1 MDRHLQEIYNEQDK
15 LMYIAWILNTPDEII
30 FDKGKDYAIS
40 SDKSFE
46 ILWNLFSHLEQFTV
60 IAEDHYIDRVYR
72 DSYYF
77 YYSCKYFNYD
87 RYCKRLFLFDGFFE
101 EDFSDISSE
110 VLEERFMGSIVVR
123 PIENRSIGRAL
134 LSPKY
139 FLDKNPCYI
148 RLTEYSVTVFGKRLG
163 IKAFPY
169 SMQDGETT
177 SCAEVTILNL
187 LDYYSQT
194 YPEYHYLLPSDINR
208 IAEYNSY
215 ERRLPTIG
223 LRYELISKIFSEVGF
238 HPRLYSSQKIQGY
251 KFKRIMHYYIE
262 SGIPVALGLKVD
274 SENKHSVVCI
284 GHGPI
289 DYEKVTA
296 RLHGVRD
303 QESKK
308 TLWLCDVAD
317 AIEQYCIMDDNLAPY
332 KLCVCEEKEDQNNRG
347 VRKKITL
354 NNFEAEYLMVPLY
367 KRMFLEAADAYDIC
381 TSILAHRE
389 LGIASCYDNSVGTQE
404 NPVIVR
410 IFMASSRTFRKIRN
424 LQFQSNNRELRDAYN
439 EAIFPKFVWVCEICD
454 RMNYPQKMIGEI
466 IVDATASP
474 EAKANS
480 AIIISYPGMIC
491 IRQPDALLNDNKFE
505 FEQINEWNPFAPYNG
520 NLYLF

>member
-1 MDRHLQEIYNEQDK
+1 MDRYIHEIHNEEDK
-15 LMYIAWILNTPDEII
+15 LLYIAWILNISDEII

-46 ILWNLFSHLEQFTV
+46 ILWNLFSHLSDFTV
-60 IAEDHYIDRVYR
+60 VTEEHYIDRVYR

-87 RYCKRLFLFDGFFE
+87 RYCKRFFLFDGFFE
-101 EDFSDISSE
+101 GDFSDVPSE
-110 VLEERFMGSIVVR
+110 LLEESFIGSVVIR
-123 PIENRSIGRAL
+123 PIENRSIGRTL

-139 FLDKNPCYI
+139 FLDKHPCYI
-148 RLTEYSVTVFGKRLG
+148 RLTEYSVTVFGKR
-163 IKAFPY
+163 IVIRAFPY

-177 SCAEVTILNL
+177 SCAEITILNL

-208 IAEYNSY
+208 IAEFNSY

-238 HPRLYSSQKIQGY
+238 HPRLYSSQKMHGY

-274 SENKHSVVCI
+274 SENKHSVICI

-289 DYEKVTA
+289 DYAKVTT
-296 RLHGVRD
+296 RLNGVMD
-303 QESKK
+303 LESKK
-308 TLWLCDVAD
+308 TLWVCDVAD
-317 AIEQYCIMDDNLAPY
+317 VVNQYCIMDDNLAPY
-332 KLCVCEEKEDQNNRG
+332 KVCLCEEKANEHNS
-347 VRKKITL
+347 VTRKKVTL
-354 NNFEAEYLMVPLY
+354 NNLEAEYLMVPLY

-381 TSILAHRE
+381 TSILAHHE
-389 LGIASCYDNSVGTQE
+389 FGIESCYDNSIGTRE
-404 NPVIVR
+404 NPVVVR
-410 IFMASSRTFRKIRN
+410 LFMTSSRTLRMIRN
-424 LQFQSNNRELRDAYN
+424 SQFQSGNKELRDAYN
-439 EAIFPKFVWVCEICD
+439 EAVFPKFVWVCEIYD
-454 RMNYPQKMIGEI
+454 MVYYPQKAIGEI

-480 AIIISYPGMIC
+480 AIIINYPHMIC
-491 IRQPDALLNDNKFE
+491 IRQPDALLNDNLFT
-505 FEQINEWNPFAPYNG
+505 FEQIIEWKPFEPYNG
-520 NLYLF
+520 NLSPF